1 MNMTNGNPKNI
12 KESHVPELQ
21 NYIKKMYLGNEYG
34 KSEQMLQKYQE
45 EQDKNKKAIDN
56 AISEISKSANKIKRY
71 VMKIIFTI
79 FTLVIFIIILIS
91 LCNMGVNISK
101 CFEEYTSIWGLIC
114 NIIVILLGIWGVFDL
129 IFSKKGLLKKKSEF
143 IAEYFASKEKE
154 KNKKEFEKILGKE
167 VFDKYKI

>member
-1 MNMTNGNPKNI
+1 MENLSRCFK
-12 KESHVPELQ
+12 
-21 NYIKKMYLGNEYG
+21 
-34 KSEQMLQKYQE
+34 KYQE

-91 LCNMGVNISK
+91 LCNMVVNISK

-154 KNKKEFEKILGKE
+154 KKKKKNLKKFLEK
-167 VFDKYKI
+167 KYLINIKFKKFY